1 MSTKAK
7 HLLHLA
13 AVAIFLYV
21 LAVAFDRDERPVAFV
36 VFLFAGMLAELGFWV
51 RLFKTS

>member
-21 LAVAFDRDERPVAFV
+21 LAVAFEGDQAPVAFFI
-36 VFLFAGMLAELGFWV
+36 FLVAGMIAELGFWV
-51 RLFKTS
+51 RLFKAG